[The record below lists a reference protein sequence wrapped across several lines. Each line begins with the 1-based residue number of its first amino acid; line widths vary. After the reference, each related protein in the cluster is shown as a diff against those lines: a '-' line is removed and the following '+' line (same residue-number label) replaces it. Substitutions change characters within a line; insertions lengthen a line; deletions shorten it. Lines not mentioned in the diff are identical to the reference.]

1 LYDYVVALRSDGLT
15 YGRIVEEVWRRYGIR
30 ISKPHISYW
39 LRGIHYPYN
48 GRRIPSMELLR
59 PSEELAYIIGVV
71 LGDEYA
77 YRKRRVIKGYN
88 DVLVTR
94 NYNP

>member
-1 LYDYVVALRSDGLT
+1 
-15 YGRIVEEVWRRYGIR
+15 
-30 ISKPHISYW
+30 
-39 LRGIHYPYN
+39 
-48 GRRIPSMELLR
+48 MELLR
-59 PSEELAYIIGVV
+59 PSEGLAYIIGVV